1 MTTKLSKQTIN
12 LPQLILRLAELG
24 LDEGEIMYS
33 LELTRRK
40 FNALKRQKS
49 ISDALTTGLETRARR
64 VEDALYRRATGF
76 EYEEIRTVSTLSG
89 RIEGDK
95 KTKTISPLSGGIEGD
110 KKTKTTSPLSEGIEG
125 GQKTTSSLPGGKEGG
140 QKTETSASAKS
151 TKKSG
156 VSKSPSSGGSKGG
169 VTLKTVPPDV
179 TACIFW
185 LKNRLPDK
193 WREGKELTTGK
204 KPFIEALELYDKTH
218 ETD

>member
-1 MTTKLSKQTIN
+1 MDSIN
-12 LPQLILRLAELG
+12 IINTPLPPLEGLILRLAELG
-24 LDEGEIMYS
+24 LDESEIMYS

-49 ISDALTTGLETRARR
+49 ISEALTTGLETRARR

-76 EYEEIRTVSTLSG
+76 EYEEIRTVS
-89 RIEGDK
+89 
-95 KTKTISPLSGGIEGD
+95 PLSGG
-110 KKTKTTSPLSEGIEG
+110 TK
-125 GQKTTSSLPGGKEGG
+125 GG

-151 TKKSG
+151 TKKSE
-156 VSKSPSSGGSKGG
+156 VSKSPPFGGIKGG

-204 KPFIEALELYDKTH
+204 KSFQEILELYD
-218 ETD
+218 EEDENLQQ

>member
-1 MTTKLSKQTIN
+1 MNKLHQPTFN
-12 LPQLILRLAELG
+12 LSQLILRLAELG
-24 LDEGEIMYS
+24 LDESEIMYS
-33 LELTRRK
+33 LDLTRRK
-40 FNALKRQKS
+40 FSALKRRKA
-49 ISDALTTGLETRARR
+49 ICDAFNTGLETRARR
-64 VEDALYRRATGF
+64 VEDALFRRAIGF
-76 EYEEIRTVSTLSG
+76 EYEEIKTV
-89 RIEGDK
+89 
-95 KTKTISPLSGGIEGD
+95 SPLSGGIEGD
-110 KKTKTTSPLSEGIEG
+110 KKTKTTSSLS
-125 GQKTTSSLPGGKEGG
+125 GGKEGG